1 MCSTEMRAAPLPA
14 TRAARMKSRV
24 QSDSAAPRVSRAK
37 TGTLKM
43 PIAMMAFTA
52 EGPKT
57 AVIMMAISSA
67 GKAKTRSLPRMM
79 TSSSSVP
86 RRAAAASPSGTPS
99 PMPMPTATSAT
110 AIETRAP
117 DHDHREDVAPE
128 MVGAEPVRRRRRPC
142 SLAAMSSAR
151 HVVGR
156 PGERDERR
164 EHEDRRRAPPPSRAS
179 RISRR
184 RSRGS
189 TAA

>member
-1 MCSTEMRAAPLPA
+1 MPA

-43 PIAMMAFTA
+43 PMAMIAFSA

-57 AVIMMAISSA
+57 AVIMMAMSSA
-67 GKAKTRSLPRMM
+67 GKAKTRSLPRMI
-79 TSSSSVP
+79 TSSSSEP

-99 PMPMPTATSAT
+99 PMPIPTATSAT

-117 DHDHREDVAPE
+117 TMIIEKTSRPKWSVPSQCAAEGGCSRAGDVE
-128 MVGAEPVRRRRRPC
+128 RRRRRRASRRTTRAPA
-142 SLAAMSSAR
+142 SDEDAGERPRRSSSAR
-151 HVVGR
+151 
-156 PGERDERR
+156 
-164 EHEDRRRAPPPSRAS
+164 
-179 RISRR
+179 ISAR

-189 TAA
+189 TTA